1 MAGLG
6 GSLSVRLR
14 IADTFKRTS
23 RLVPSRSLRP
33 SARFC
38 KPPNMQMRRAML
50 DDGAMIARLH
60 TESWRSAY
68 KPFLNPNFLS
78 GPIEEDR
85 LRAWTSRLM
94 RRPANET
101 VIVAEIENEPIGF
114 VCAVGGEDDRWG
126 TLIDNL
132 HVLPSSKGQGVGA
145 ALLGAAAE
153 WSAAIYPPQGSIC
166 GASSR
171 MHPPAASTS
180 KGVAS
185 PLNRSSTKHP
195 AEVCYPRCASIGP
208 IRLRH
213 SMLERSAYETE
224 PNLLGATNGC
234 FGEARAAVLAAG
246 LGRNRED
253 CSGWVCDGPLAGGS
267 WQKQTLRSRPL
278 STLCRCRRRPLSDI
292 SRRANPIPG
301 KPSRYLLRRIP
312 LCQPPTIGT
321 SQA

>member
-1 MAGLG
+1 MVPCLSGCGLQTRSSG
-6 GSLSVRLR
+6 HP
-14 IADTFKRTS
+14 

-38 KPPNMQMRRAML
+38 KPPNMQMRRAMV

-132 HVLPSSKGQGVGA
+132 HVLPSAKGQGVGA

-153 WSAAIYPPQGSIC
+153 WSAAIYPSAGIYLWCFEQN
-166 GASSR
+166 A
-171 MHPPAASTS
+171 PACRFYEQRG
-180 KGVAS
+180 GVAVEQIIDEA
-185 PLNRSSTKHP
+185 PGGGLLP
-195 AEVCYPRCASIGP
+195 ALRFHWPDPASAFDARKVC
-208 IRLRH
+208 LR
-213 SMLERSAYETE
+213 
-224 PNLLGATNGC
+224 
-234 FGEARAAVLAAG
+234 
-246 LGRNRED
+246 D
-253 CSGWVCDGPLAGGS
+253 
-267 WQKQTLRSRPL
+267 
-278 STLCRCRRRPLSDI
+278 
-292 SRRANPIPG
+292 
-301 KPSRYLLRRIP
+301 
-312 LCQPPTIGT
+312 
-321 SQA
+321 

>member
-1 MAGLG
+1 M
-6 GSLSVRLR
+6 V
-14 IADTFKRTS
+14 
-23 RLVPSRSLRP
+23 
-33 SARFC
+33 
-38 KPPNMQMRRAML
+38 

-132 HVLPSSKGQGVGA
+132 HVLPSAKGQGVGA

-153 WSAAIYPPQGSIC
+153 WSAAIYPSAGIYLWCFEQN
-166 GASSR
+166 A
-171 MHPPAASTS
+171 PACRFYEQR
-180 KGVAS
+180 VAS

-246 LGRNRED
+246 LGR
-253 CSGWVCDGPLAGGS
+253 
-267 WQKQTLRSRPL
+267 
-278 STLCRCRRRPLSDI
+278 
-292 SRRANPIPG
+292 
-301 KPSRYLLRRIP
+301 
-312 LCQPPTIGT
+312 
-321 SQA
+321 